1 MKDKQ
6 SITVHFTPG
15 PAAAMLKQITAAYA
29 ASARM
34 PVRAEKG
41 LIPVPKTLGGGFV
54 ACRELFNGMYC
65 LACDVSYHLP
75 ALVIRRPCTDE
86 RYYVVGCLYGYPQP
100 YFTDAGPPAAD
111 VHINNDSIFVY
122 SSQLG
127 SSLRFPAGQRHRTF
141 TIIISRKFALE
152 ELRLTEPPTRHPL
165 VQDFIND
172 HPFSNVTPLPLM
184 VRHHLDQ
191 LFEQLGTDR
200 QADFMLRTSMISA
213 AYYLMHQ
220 WYSHCF
226 AADTQQRPYYHTNLH
241 DVLKVKELYVRD
253 FESPPLT
260 VEELARMCNMSV
272 TKFKSVFK
280 SLFGMSCYQY
290 YQAQRME
297 YARQLLSRQQ
307 YPVKEVSY
315 MTGFQN
321 TANFTRSFKKAFD
334 ILPRDFQRAAREM
347 AR

>member
-15 PAAAMLKQITAAYA
+15 PIAAMLEQIAAGYA
-29 ASARM
+29 ASASI
-34 PVRAEKG
+34 PVRTEHNC
-41 LIPVPKTLGGGFV
+41 IPVPKTLGSGFV
-54 ACRELFNGMYC
+54 ACRELFDGMYC
-65 LACDVSYHLP
+65 LVCDVNYHLP
-75 ALVIRRPCTDE
+75 ALVVRRPCTDE
-86 RYYVVGCLYGYPQP
+86 RYYVLGCRYGYPQP
-100 YFTDAGPPAAD
+100 YFTDSGPPGED
-111 VHINNDSIFVY
+111 MRINSDSIFVH

-127 SSLRFPAGQRHRTF
+127 SSLLFPAGQRHRTF
-141 TIIISRKFALE
+141 TIIISREFALE
-152 ELRLTEPPTRHPL
+152 ELRLIEHPPRHPL

-172 HPFSNVTPLPLM
+172 HPFSNITPLPLV
-184 VRHHLDQ
+184 VRHHMDQ
-191 LFEQLGTDR
+191 VFEQLGAD
-200 QADFMLRTSMISA
+200 QHADFILRTSMVSA
-213 AYYLMHQ
+213 AYYLMNQ
-220 WYSHCF
+220 WYYHCF
-226 AADTQQRPYYHTNLH
+226 AAGTQQRPYYHTNLH
-241 DVLKVKELYVRD
+241 DVLKVKDLYVRD

-297 YARQLLSRQQ
+297 YARQLLSQQQ
-307 YPVKEVSY
+307 YPVKEVAY

-334 ILPRDFQRAAREM
+334 TLPRDLQRAARER